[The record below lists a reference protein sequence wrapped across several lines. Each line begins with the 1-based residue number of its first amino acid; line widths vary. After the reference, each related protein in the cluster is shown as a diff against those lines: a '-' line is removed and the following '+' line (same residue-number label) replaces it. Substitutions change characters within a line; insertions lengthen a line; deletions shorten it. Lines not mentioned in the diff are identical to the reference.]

1 MKPGFKNAIVRLP
14 CPEMTA
20 GLSSASLGSPDY
32 SLAMDQHAAYVEA
45 LRNCGLEVRILEA
58 DSRFP
63 DSCFVEDVAL
73 CSPHGAI
80 LCNPGAPTRNG
91 EKLAMEAVLL
101 SIYKKLEYINFLG
114 TLDAGDVMMVGTHF
128 YIGVSERSNKEG
140 ADQLIAILT
149 KNGLTGSMVSL
160 SEMLHLKSGVSYL
173 EKNRMLVTG
182 EFVGH
187 PAFAAFESLVVEPEE
202 SYAANSLWVNDTV
215 LVPAGF
221 PSTLDRIQEAGYQT
235 RVLDMS
241 EFQKLDGGLS
251 CLSLR
256 F

>member
-1 MKPGFKNAIVRLP
+1 MKPWFKNAIVRLP

-20 GLSSASLGSPDY
+20 GISSASLGTPDY
-32 SLAMDQHAAYVEA
+32 SLAIDQHAAYVEA
-45 LRNCGLEVRILEA
+45 LRNCGLEVRVLEA
-58 DSRFP
+58 DPRFP

-73 CSPHGAI
+73 FTPLGAI

-101 SIYKKLEYINFLG
+101 SFYEEIEYIDFPG
-114 TLDAGDVMMVGTHF
+114 TLDAGDVMMAGTHF
-128 YIGVSERSNKEG
+128 YIGISERTNIEG
-140 ADQLIAILT
+140 ADQLIAILA
-149 KNGLTGSMVSL
+149 KNGKTGSKVPL
-160 SEMLHLKSGVSYL
+160 TEMLHLKSGVSYL
-173 EKNRMLVTG
+173 EENRLLVTG
-182 EFVGH
+182 EFVDH
-187 PAFAAFESLVVEPEE
+187 PAFSGYNRLVVEPEE
-202 SYAANSLWVNDTV
+202 SYAANSLWINDTV

-221 PSTLDRIQEAGYQT
+221 PSTLDRIQKAGYKT
-235 RVLDMS
+235 LVLDVS